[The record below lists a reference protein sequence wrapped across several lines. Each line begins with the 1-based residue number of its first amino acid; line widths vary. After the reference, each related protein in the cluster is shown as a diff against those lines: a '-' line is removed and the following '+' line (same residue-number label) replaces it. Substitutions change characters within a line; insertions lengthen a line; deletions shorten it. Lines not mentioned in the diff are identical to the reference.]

1 VLPVETVRRSPKNN
15 KKSRILVVDDHPV
28 VRQGLKLLIN
38 QEPELTVCGEA
49 ENPQKA
55 FAAIQEQHPDIAI
68 IDLSLAHSSGIDLI
82 KNIKLRYP
90 DLPILVL
97 SMHDESLYA
106 ERALRAGA
114 RGYIMKQEA
123 PEKVITAIRE
133 VLQGKLYVS
142 DAMGAKLL
150 KQFID
155 RRSTAAASS
164 VELLSDRELE
174 VFQLIGKGL
183 GTRQISEKLN
193 ISIKTVEAYRANI
206 KEKLKLTSS
215 AELVQH
221 AIHWVLSEE
230 RP

>member
-1 VLPVETVRRSPKNN
+1 M
-15 KKSRILVVDDHPV
+15 DDHPV

-38 QEPELTVCGEA
+38 QEPDIMVCGEA

-90 DLPILVL
+90 NLPILVL

-123 PEKVITAIRE
+123 PEKVITAIRQ
-133 VLQGKLYVS
+133 VLQGSIYVS
-142 DAMGAKLL
+142 EKMGVKMLHSY
-150 KQFID
+150 ID
-155 RRSTAAASS
+155 RPKTPITSS

-174 VFQLIGKGL
+174 VFQLLGKGL
-183 GTRQISEKLN
+183 GTRQIAEKLN

-206 KEKLKLTSS
+206 KEKLNLKSS
-215 AELVQH
+215 SELVQH

-230 RP
+230 LP

>member
-1 VLPVETVRRSPKNN
+1 M
-15 KKSRILVVDDHPV
+15 DDHPV

-49 ENPQKA
+49 ENQQKA

-155 RRSTAAASS
+155 RRSAAAASS

-206 KEKLKLTSS
+206 KEKLKLKSS
-215 AELVQH
+215 SELVQH